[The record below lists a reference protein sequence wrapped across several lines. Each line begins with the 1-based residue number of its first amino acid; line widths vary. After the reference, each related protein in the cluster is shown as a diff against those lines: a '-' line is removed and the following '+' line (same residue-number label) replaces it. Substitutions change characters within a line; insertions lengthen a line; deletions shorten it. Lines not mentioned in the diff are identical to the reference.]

1 MTPIPE
7 KTLNGPKKIEKKEQ
21 GQILDIKFKL
31 YFQIQNRR
39 SKNTHWIWPQTLK
52 RPTKTKKSIK
62 AQNEAKLKTMRYIF
76 WAVS

>member
-31 YFQIQNRR
+31 YFQI
-39 SKNTHWIWPQTLK
+39 
-52 RPTKTKKSIK
+52 
-62 AQNEAKLKTMRYIF
+62 
-76 WAVS
+76 

>member
-39 SKNTHWIWPQTLK
+39 SKNTLNMTPNPK
-52 RPTKTKKSIK
+52 KTNKNQK
-62 AQNEAKLKTMRYIF
+62 EH
-76 WAVS
+76 